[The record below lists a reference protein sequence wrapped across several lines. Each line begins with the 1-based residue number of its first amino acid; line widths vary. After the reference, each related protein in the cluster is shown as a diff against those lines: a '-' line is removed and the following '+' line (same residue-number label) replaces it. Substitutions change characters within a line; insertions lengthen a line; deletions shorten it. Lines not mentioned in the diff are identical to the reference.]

1 MKYILYP
8 FYVLYQYLIAWP
20 LLALLTM
27 FTAIFTVCTVHWR
40 NAEFVHKVQQF
51 WSRSF
56 FWLMF
61 LPVSVDG
68 IEHIEP
74 KQSYVFV
81 ANHQSMFDV
90 WLVYGWLPVIFKW
103 LMKAELRKV
112 PFVGTG
118 CKAAGHIFVDRRNA
132 KAAMESLKE
141 VEKQLVD
148 GVCTVI
154 FPEGTRSLNG
164 EVGRF
169 KRGAFQIALELGLPV
184 ILQTSVVTVKEFGT
198 GQLGAML
205 RQLEINNR
213 IFILKP
219 SGELSAFVVYANEK
233 IAEDDAAGLER
244 IANAYPDSLTLITC
258 EDERAEGGY
267 TSRRIVAARKIR
279 N

>member
-1 MKYILYP
+1 MKYVLRP
-8 FYVLYQYLIAWP
+8 FYWLWQYLIAWP
-20 LLALLTM
+20 LLVVLTV
-27 FTAIFTVCTVHWR
+27 FTAVFTVCTVFWK

-68 IEHIEP
+68 QEHIVP
-74 KQSYVFV
+74 GQSYVFV

-118 CKAAGHIFVDRRNA
+118 CKAAGHIFIDRRST

-141 VEKQLVD
+141 VEKQLVN

-164 EVGRF
+164 EVGRV
-169 KRGAFQIALELGLPV
+169 KRGAFQIAWDLGLPIIPLSLDGCYEVLPKGKPFVDRAPVHMHIGEPIDLKQFSDPNEAIEAVRNAV
-184 ILQTSVVTVKEFGT
+184 IAG
-198 GQLGAML
+198 
-205 RQLEINNR
+205 R
-213 IFILKP
+213 ISK
-219 SGELSAFVVYANEK
+219 
-233 IAEDDAAGLER
+233 
-244 IANAYPDSLTLITC
+244 
-258 EDERAEGGY
+258 
-267 TSRRIVAARKIR
+267 
-279 N
+279 

>member
-1 MKYILYP
+1 MKYVLRP
-8 FYVLYQYLIAWP
+8 FYWLWQYLIAWP
-20 LLALLTM
+20 LLMVLTV
-27 FTAIFTVCTVHWR
+27 FTAVFTVCTVFWK

-68 IEHIEP
+68 QEHIVP
-74 KQSYVFV
+74 GQSYVFV

-118 CKAAGHIFVDRRNA
+118 CKAAGHIFIDRRNT
-132 KAAMESLKE
+132 KAALESLKE
-141 VEKQLVD
+141 VEKQLVN

-169 KRGAFQIALELGLPV
+169 KRGAFQIAWDLGLPV
-184 ILQTSVVTVKEFGT
+184 IPLSLDGCYEVLPKGKPFVYHAPVHMHIGEPIDLKQFSNPNEAIEAVRNAVIAG
-198 GQLGAML
+198 
-205 RQLEINNR
+205 R
-213 IFILKP
+213 ISK
-219 SGELSAFVVYANEK
+219 
-233 IAEDDAAGLER
+233 
-244 IANAYPDSLTLITC
+244 
-258 EDERAEGGY
+258 
-267 TSRRIVAARKIR
+267 
-279 N
+279 

>member
-1 MKYILYP
+1 MKYVLRP
-8 FYVLYQYLIAWP
+8 FYWLWQYLIAWP
-20 LLALLTM
+20 LLMVLTV
-27 FTAIFTVCTVHWR
+27 FTAVFTVCTVFWK

-68 IEHIEP
+68 QEHIVHG
-74 KQSYVFV
+74 QSYVFV

-118 CKAAGHIFVDRRNA
+118 CKAAGHIFIDRRNA

-141 VEKQLVD
+141 VEKQLMN

-169 KRGAFQIALELGLPV
+169 KRGAFQIAWDLGLPV
-184 ILQTSVVTVKEFGT
+184 IPLSLDGCYEVLPKGKPFVYRAPVHMHIGEPIDLKQFSDPNEAIEAVRNAVIAG
-198 GQLGAML
+198 
-205 RQLEINNR
+205 R
-213 IFILKP
+213 ISK
-219 SGELSAFVVYANEK
+219 
-233 IAEDDAAGLER
+233 
-244 IANAYPDSLTLITC
+244 
-258 EDERAEGGY
+258 
-267 TSRRIVAARKIR
+267 
-279 N
+279 

>member
-1 MKYILYP
+1 MKV
-8 FYVLYQYLIAWP
+8 FYWLWQYLIAWP
-20 LLALLTM
+20 ILMVLTI
-27 FTAIFTVCTVHWR
+27 FTALFTICTVHWR

-68 IEHIEP
+68 TEHIQP
-74 KQSYVFV
+74 GQSYVFV
-81 ANHQSMFDV
+81 SNHQSLFDV

-141 VEKQLVD
+141 VEKQLVN

-169 KRGAFQIALELGLPV
+169 KRGAFQIAWDLGLPV
-184 ILQTSVVTVKEFGT
+184 IPLSLDGCFEVLPKGKPFVCRHPVHMHIGEP
-198 GQLGAML
+198 
-205 RQLEINNR
+205 ID
-213 IFILKP
+213 LKK
-219 SGELSAFVVYANEK
+219 YADSNEAIDAVRDAV
-233 IAEDDAAGLER
+233 IAGR
-244 IANAYPDSLTLITC
+244 MP
-258 EDERAEGGY
+258 
-267 TSRRIVAARKIR
+267 K
-279 N
+279 

>member
-1 MKYILYP
+1 MKYIILP
-8 FYVLYQYLIAWP
+8 FYVLWQYLIAWP
-20 LLALLTM
+20 LLCLLTV
-27 FTAIFTVCTVHWR
+27 FTAVFTVCTVHWR

-68 IEHIEP
+68 IEHIQP
-74 KQSYVFV
+74 GQSYVFV
-81 ANHQSMFDV
+81 SNHQSMFDV
-90 WLVYGWLPVIFKW
+90 WLIYGWLPVIFKW

-141 VEKQLVD
+141 VEKQLVN

-169 KRGAFQIALELGLPV
+169 KRGAFQIAWDLGLPV
-184 ILQTSVVTVKEFGT
+184 IPLSLDGCFEALPKGKPFVHRVPVHMHIGEPIDLKQFADSNEAIEAVRNAV
-198 GQLGAML
+198 
-205 RQLEINNR
+205 IN
-213 IFILKP
+213 
-219 SGELSAFVVYANEK
+219 G
-233 IAEDDAAGLER
+233 
-244 IANAYPDSLTLITC
+244 
-258 EDERAEGGY
+258 
-267 TSRRIVAARKIR
+267 RKAK
-279 N
+279 

>member
-1 MKYILYP
+1 MKYVLRP
-8 FYVLYQYLIAWP
+8 FYWLWQYLIAWP
-20 LLALLTM
+20 LLVVLTV
-27 FTAIFTVCTVHWR
+27 FTAVFTVCTVFWK
-40 NAEFVHKVQQF
+40 NAEVVHKVQQF

-68 IEHIEP
+68 QEHIVP
-74 KQSYVFV
+74 GQSYVFV

-118 CKAAGHIFVDRRNA
+118 CKAAGHIFIDRRST

-141 VEKQLVD
+141 VEKQLVN

-169 KRGAFQIALELGLPV
+169 KRGAFQIAWDLGLPIIPLSLDGCYEVLPKGKPFVYRAPVHMHIGEPIDLKQFSDPNEAIEAVRNAV
-184 ILQTSVVTVKEFGT
+184 IAG
-198 GQLGAML
+198 
-205 RQLEINNR
+205 R
-213 IFILKP
+213 ISK
-219 SGELSAFVVYANEK
+219 
-233 IAEDDAAGLER
+233 
-244 IANAYPDSLTLITC
+244 
-258 EDERAEGGY
+258 
-267 TSRRIVAARKIR
+267 
-279 N
+279 

>member
-8 FYVLYQYLIAWP
+8 FYILWQYLIAWP
-20 LLALLTM
+20 ILVVLTA
-27 FTAIFTVCTVHWR
+27 FTAIFTVCTVFWR

-68 IEHIEP
+68 TEHIKP
-74 KQSYVFV
+74 GQSYVFV

-141 VEKQLVD
+141 VERQLVN

-154 FPEGTRSLNG
+154 FPEGTRSKDG

-169 KRGAFQIALELGLPV
+169 KRGAFQIAWDLGLPV
-184 ILQTSVVTVKEFGT
+184 IPLSLDGCFEVLPKGKPFVHRHAVHMHIGE
-198 GQLGAML
+198 A
-205 RQLEINNR
+205 ID
-213 IFILKP
+213 LKK
-219 SGELSAFVVYANEK
+219 YADSNEAIEAVRNAV
-233 IAEDDAAGLER
+233 IAG
-244 IANAYPDSLTLITC
+244 
-258 EDERAEGGY
+258 
-267 TSRRIVAARKIR
+267 RKS
-279 N
+279 

>member
-1 MKYILYP
+1 MKYVLRP
-8 FYVLYQYLIAWP
+8 FYWLWQYLIAWP
-20 LLALLTM
+20 LLMVLTV
-27 FTAIFTVCTVHWR
+27 FTAVFTVCTVFWK

-68 IEHIEP
+68 QEHIVP
-74 KQSYVFV
+74 GQSYVFV

-118 CKAAGHIFVDRRNA
+118 CKAAGHIFIDRRNA

-141 VEKQLVD
+141 VEKQLVN

-169 KRGAFQIALELGLPV
+169 KRGAFQIAWDLGLPV
-184 ILQTSVVTVKEFGT
+184 IPLSLDGCYEVLPKGKPFVYRAPVHMHIGEPIDLKQFSDPNEAIEAVRNAVIAG
-198 GQLGAML
+198 
-205 RQLEINNR
+205 RIN
-213 IFILKP
+213 K
-219 SGELSAFVVYANEK
+219 
-233 IAEDDAAGLER
+233 
-244 IANAYPDSLTLITC
+244 
-258 EDERAEGGY
+258 
-267 TSRRIVAARKIR
+267 
-279 N
+279 

>member
-1 MKYILYP
+1 MKYVLRP
-8 FYVLYQYLIAWP
+8 FYCLWQYLIAWP
-20 LLALLTM
+20 LLVVLTV
-27 FTAIFTVCTVHWR
+27 FTAVFTVCTVFWK

-68 IEHIEP
+68 QEHIVP
-74 KQSYVFV
+74 GQSYVFV

-118 CKAAGHIFVDRRNA
+118 CKAAGHIFIDRRST

-141 VEKQLVD
+141 VEKQLVN

-169 KRGAFQIALELGLPV
+169 KRGAFQIAWDLGLPIIPLSLDGCYEVLPKGKPFVYRAPVHMHIGEPIDLKQFSDPNEAIEAVRNAV
-184 ILQTSVVTVKEFGT
+184 IAG
-198 GQLGAML
+198 
-205 RQLEINNR
+205 R
-213 IFILKP
+213 ISK
-219 SGELSAFVVYANEK
+219 
-233 IAEDDAAGLER
+233 
-244 IANAYPDSLTLITC
+244 
-258 EDERAEGGY
+258 
-267 TSRRIVAARKIR
+267 
-279 N
+279 

>member
-1 MKYILYP
+1 MKYVLRP
-8 FYVLYQYLIAWP
+8 FYWLWQYLIAWP
-20 LLALLTM
+20 LLVVLTV
-27 FTAIFTVCTVHWR
+27 FTAVFTVCTVFWK

-68 IEHIEP
+68 QEHIVP
-74 KQSYVFV
+74 GQSYVFV

-118 CKAAGHIFVDRRNA
+118 CKAAGHIFIDRRST

-141 VEKQLVD
+141 VEKQLVN

-169 KRGAFQIALELGLPV
+169 KRGAFQIAWDLGLPIIPLSLDGCYEVLPKGKPFVYRAPVHMHIGEPIDLKQFSDPNEAIEAVRNAV
-184 ILQTSVVTVKEFGT
+184 IAG
-198 GQLGAML
+198 
-205 RQLEINNR
+205 R
-213 IFILKP
+213 
-219 SGELSAFVVYANEK
+219 LSK
-233 IAEDDAAGLER
+233 
-244 IANAYPDSLTLITC
+244 
-258 EDERAEGGY
+258 
-267 TSRRIVAARKIR
+267 
-279 N
+279 

>member
-1 MKYILYP
+1 MKNLLTP
-8 FYVLYQYLIAWP
+8 FYILYQYLIAGP
-20 LLALLTM
+20 LLAVLTV
-27 FTAIFTVCTVHWR
+27 FTAIFTVCTVHWK

-68 IEHIEP
+68 TEHIKP
-74 KQSYVFV
+74 GQSYVFV

-132 KAAMESLKE
+132 KAAMESLQE
-141 VEKQLVD
+141 VERQLVN

-169 KRGAFQIALELGLPV
+169 KRGAFQIAMDLGLPV
-184 ILQTSVVTVKEFGT
+184 IPLSLDGCFEVLPKGKPFV
-198 GQLGAML
+198 
-205 RQLEINNR
+205 NR
-213 IFILKP
+213 HPVHMHIGEAIDLKQ
-219 SGELSAFVVYANEK
+219 FK
-233 IAEDDAAGLER
+233 DAEGKPD
-244 IANAYPDSLTLITC
+244 ANAAI
-258 EDERAEGGY
+258 EAVRAAVING
-267 TSRRIVAARKIR
+267 RQK
-279 N
+279 

>member
-8 FYVLYQYLIAWP
+8 FYILWQYLIAWP
-20 LLALLTM
+20 ILVLLTA
-27 FTAIFTVCTVHWR
+27 FTAFFTICTVHWR

-68 IEHIEP
+68 AEHIQP
-74 KQSYVFV
+74 GQSYVFV

-103 LMKAELRKV
+103 LMKAELRRV

-132 KAAMESLKE
+132 KAAMESLKD
-141 VEKQLVD
+141 VERQLVN

-154 FPEGTRSLNG
+154 FPEGTRSKDG

-169 KRGAFQIALELGLPV
+169 KRGAFQIAWDLGLPV
-184 ILQTSVVTVKEFGT
+184 IPLSLDGCFEVLPKGKPFVHRNAVHMHIGEP
-198 GQLGAML
+198 
-205 RQLEINNR
+205 ID
-213 IFILKP
+213 LKK
-219 SGELSAFVVYANEK
+219 YADSNEAIEAVRDAV
-233 IAEDDAAGLER
+233 IAG
-244 IANAYPDSLTLITC
+244 
-258 EDERAEGGY
+258 
-267 TSRRIVAARKIR
+267 RKS
-279 N
+279 

>member
-1 MKYILYP
+1 MKYVIRP
-8 FYVLYQYLIAWP
+8 FYWLWQYLIAWP
-20 LLALLTM
+20 LLMVLTV
-27 FTAIFTVCTVHWR
+27 FTAVFTVCTVFWK

-68 IEHIEP
+68 QEHIVP
-74 KQSYVFV
+74 GQSYVFV

-118 CKAAGHIFVDRRNA
+118 CKAAGHIFIDRRNT

-141 VEKQLVD
+141 VEKQLVN

-169 KRGAFQIALELGLPV
+169 KRGAFQIAWDLGLPV
-184 ILQTSVVTVKEFGT
+184 IPLSLDGCYEVLPKGKPFVYRAPVHMHIGEPIDLKQFSDPNEAIEAVRNAVIAG
-198 GQLGAML
+198 
-205 RQLEINNR
+205 R
-213 IFILKP
+213 ISK
-219 SGELSAFVVYANEK
+219 
-233 IAEDDAAGLER
+233 
-244 IANAYPDSLTLITC
+244 
-258 EDERAEGGY
+258 
-267 TSRRIVAARKIR
+267 
-279 N
+279 

>member
-1 MKYILYP
+1 MRYILRP
-8 FYVLYQYLIAWP
+8 FYWLWQYLVAWP
-20 LLALLTM
+20 LLLVLTI
-27 FTAIFTVCTVHWR
+27 FTALFTICTVAWR

-68 IEHIEP
+68 QEHIRRG
-74 KQSYVFV
+74 QSYVFV

-118 CKAAGHIFVDRRNA
+118 CKAAGHIFIDRRNA

-141 VEKQLVD
+141 VEKQLSN

-169 KRGAFQIALELGLPV
+169 KRGAFQIAWDLGLPV
-184 ILQTSVVTVKEFGT
+184 IPLSLDGCYEVLPKGKPFVYHHRVHMHIGEP
-198 GQLGAML
+198 
-205 RQLEINNR
+205 ID
-213 IFILKP
+213 LKQY
-219 SGELSAFVVYANEK
+219 ADANEA
-233 IAEDDAAGLER
+233 IEAVR
-244 IANAYPDSLTLITC
+244 NAVISGRTQQ
-258 EDERAEGGY
+258 
-267 TSRRIVAARKIR
+267 
-279 N
+279 

>member
-1 MKYILYP
+1 MIKP
-8 FYVLYQYLIAWP
+8 FYILYQYLIAWP
-20 LLALLTM
+20 LLAVLTV
-27 FTAIFTVCTVHWR
+27 FTAIFTVCTVHWK

-61 LPVSVDG
+61 LPVSFDG
-68 IEHIEP
+68 TEHIQP
-74 KQSYVFV
+74 GQSYVFV

-132 KAAMESLKE
+132 KAAMESLQE
-141 VEKQLVD
+141 GERQLVN

-169 KRGAFQIALELGLPV
+169 KRGAFQIAMDLGLPV
-184 ILQTSVVTVKEFGT
+184 IPLSLDGCFEVLPKGKPF
-198 GQLGAML
+198 L
-205 RQLEINNR
+205 NR
-213 IFILKP
+213 HPVHMHIGEAIDLKQ
-219 SGELSAFVVYANEK
+219 FK
-233 IAEDDAAGLER
+233 D
-244 IANAYPDSLTLITC
+244 
-258 EDERAEGGY
+258 AEGKPD
-267 TSRRIVAARKIR
+267 TNAAIEAVRAAVINGRQK
-279 N
+279 